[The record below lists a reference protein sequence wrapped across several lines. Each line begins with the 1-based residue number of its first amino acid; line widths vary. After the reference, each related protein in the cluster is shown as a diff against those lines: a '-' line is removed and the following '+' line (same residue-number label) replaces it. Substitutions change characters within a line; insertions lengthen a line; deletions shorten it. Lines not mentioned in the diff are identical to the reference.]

1 MNARSNH
8 AIDSKLKSQRKV
20 KGAVVEL
27 FSAREKYS
35 TMASLISLTS

>member
-1 MNARSNH
+1 MNAMSNH
-8 AIDSKLKSQRKV
+8 AIDCKL